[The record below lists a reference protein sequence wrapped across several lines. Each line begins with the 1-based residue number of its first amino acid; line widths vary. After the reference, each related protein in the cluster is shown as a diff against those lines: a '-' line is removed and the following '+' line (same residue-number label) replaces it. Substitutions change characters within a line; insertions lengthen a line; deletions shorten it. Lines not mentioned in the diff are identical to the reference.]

1 MTDERHGRISDRER
15 LWTPWRMR
23 YIASSGAREEGCVF
37 CNALARENDVE
48 SLILHRG
55 EHAFVIM
62 NLFPYNSGHI
72 MILPNEHVDDPTKLD
87 AATLHEMADLMPICV
102 RALRRVYANQGF
114 NIGYN
119 VGSAAGAGI
128 AEHLHQHIVPRWN
141 GDANFMP
148 VLASTIAMP
157 ELLPASY
164 AKIRAELRREMRNTS
179 LVWALM
185 LVDDDRSVLL
195 TDDLRPGMEGQRM
208 IPKVIAEPDQPLW
221 RAAITPFQGWVDDI
235 EVAGYGGKSSVLGG
249 FENVIMLRGQIR
261 SELPESWSIN
271 PIETT
276 RFVSRYRSMIH
287 RALGNLAPRIGP
299 PSDPETT

>member
-1 MTDERHGRISDRER
+1 MSDNAYGKITLAERQR

-37 CNALARENDVE
+37 CNALARENDIA

-55 EHAFVIM
+55 EHAFVMM
-62 NLFPYNSGHI
+62 NLFPYNTGHI
-72 MILPNEHVDDPTKLD
+72 MIVPNDHVDDPTKLD
-87 AATLHEMADLMPICV
+87 TATVHEMADLMPFCV

-157 ELLPASY
+157 ELIPASY
-164 AKIRAELRREMRNTS
+164 AKIRAEFQREKGTRPLAWVVMFT
-179 LVWALM
+179 
-185 LVDDDRSVLL
+185 DEDRAVMIH
-195 TDDLRPGMEGQRM
+195 DQRV
-208 IPKVIAEPDQPLW
+208 PRVTAEEDQPMW
-221 RAAITPFQGWVDDI
+221 RAAVALFRDWMDEIEVTGWGGSPDSRSMAENTIVLRGRVVDRSTLPDGWVTEALDI
-235 EVAGYGGKSSVLGG
+235 SP
-249 FENVIMLRGQIR
+249 FVIRDARIIQ
-261 SELPESWSIN
+261 
-271 PIETT
+271 T
-276 RFVSRYRSMIH
+276 
-287 RALGNLAPRIGP
+287 ALDNLAPRIGP
-299 PSDPETT
+299 PPGPETT